1 MSTLTLRLA
10 TPDDAAAIRR
20 IYAPYVTETAIT
32 FETDPPSVAV
42 CRERVAET
50 LPDYPWLVCER
61 DGDVVGYASAG
72 PIRAYDAFEWAVESS
87 VYVAES
93 ARSSGIGSALYEALL
108 ALLERQG
115 YVVVYAVVTLP
126 NEASVALHESLGFE
140 HEGTF
145 SGMGYKHGAW
155 HDVGWWSRTLG
166 ERPADP
172 DPPRPLTALRERDAW
187 NDVLGSL
194 TASAE

>member
-1 MSTLTLRLA
+1 MSDPALRLA

-20 IYAPYVTETAIT
+20 IYAPYVAETAIT
-32 FETDPPSVAV
+32 FETAPPSVAA
-42 CRERVAET
+42 CRERIAET

-72 PIRAYDAFEWAVESS
+72 PIRAYGAFEWAVEST
-87 VYVAES
+87 VYVTES
-93 ARSSGIGSALYEALL
+93 AQRRGIGRALYEALL
-108 ALLERQG
+108 ALLDRQG

-155 HDVGWWSRTLG
+155 HDVGWWSYALG

-172 DPPRPLTALRERDAW
+172 DPPRPLTALRGREAW

-194 TASAE
+194 DAPAE

>member
-1 MSTLTLRLA
+1 MSDPTLRLA
-10 TPDDAAAIRR
+10 TPDDAAAVRR
-20 IYAPYVTETAIT
+20 IYAPYVEETPVT
-32 FETDPPSVAV
+32 FETSPPTVAA
-42 CRERVAET
+42 CRERIEGT
-50 LPDYPWLVCER
+50 LPDYPWLVCEL

-72 PIRAYDAFEWAVESS
+72 PIREYDAFEWAVESS

-93 ARSSGIGSALYEALL
+93 AQGRGLGSALYAALL

-126 NEASVALHESLGFE
+126 NPASAALHESFGFA

-145 SGMGYKHGAW
+145 AGMGYKNGAW
-155 HDVGWWSRTLG
+155 HDVGWWSLVLD

-172 DPPRPLTALRERDAW
+172 EPPRLLTDLRSRAAW
-187 NDVLGSL
+187 NDALASL
-194 TASAE
+194 VPDDG